1 MAKDVKITL
10 IGAGK
15 MGEAI
20 ISGVLKQGVTS
31 PECVTAAE
39 PLVERCTE
47 LATRYGTNCTTDN
60 CAAVEEADVV
70 VLSVKPQMFKLV
82 INDLKGRLP
91 ADALVISIMAG
102 VPMAKIAESL
112 DHELVVRSM
121 PNTPATV
128 AQGITMWTCT
138 PAVNEAQQS
147 LVRDIL
153 SSFGQEIYV
162 DAELEKYIDMAT
174 AISGSGPAYVYL
186 FIEAW
191 IDAGVQIGFP
201 RRIAEQLVLQTV
213 RGSVEYLDATGD
225 HPAKMRNDVTSSAG
239 TSAAALYEFEK
250 AGLRVAVADAVRAAF
265 EKSQELGRNNKD

>member
-1 MAKDVKITL
+1 MAKDVKITF

-20 ISGVLKQGVTS
+20 ISGVLKHGLTS
-31 PECVTAAE
+31 AECITAAE
-39 PLVERCTE
+39 PHPERRTE
-47 LATRYGTNCTTDN
+47 ITERYGIQCVADN
-60 CAAVEEADVV
+60 GAAVEGADVV
-70 VLSVKPQMFKLV
+70 LLSVKPQMFKMV
-82 INDLKGRLP
+82 AEDIKGRLP
-91 ADALVISIMAG
+91 AEALVISIMAG
-102 VPMAKIAESL
+102 MTTTRISEKL
-112 DHELVVRSM
+112 GHDLVVRSM
-121 PNTPATV
+121 PNTPAQV
-128 AQGITMWTCT
+128 AQAITMWTCT
-138 PAVNEAQQS
+138 PVVKETQQS
-147 LVRDIL
+147 LTRAIL
-153 SSFGQEIYV
+153 TSFGQEIFV
-162 DAELEKYIDMAT
+162 ESELEKYIDMAT

-213 RGSVEYLDATGD
+213 RGSVEYLDASGD

-239 TSAAALYEFEK
+239 TSAAALYEFER

>member
-1 MAKDVKITL
+1 MAKDVNITF

-20 ISGVLKQGVTS
+20 IAGVLKQGVTS
-31 PECVTAAE
+31 PERITAAE
-39 PLVERCTE
+39 PRVDRCTE
-47 LATRYGTNCTTDN
+47 MATRYGTNCNTDN
-60 CAAVEEADVV
+60 GAAVEDADVV

-82 INDLKGRLP
+82 IDDLKGRLP
-91 ADALVISIMAG
+91 EDALVISIMAG
-102 VPMAKIAESL
+102 VPMTKIAESL
-112 DHELVVRSM
+112 HHDLVVRTM

-138 PAVNEAQQS
+138 PEVNEAQQS

-162 DAELEKYIDMAT
+162 DSELERYLDMAT
-174 AISGSGPAYVYL
+174 AISGTGPAYVYL

-225 HPAKMRNDVTSSAG
+225 HPAKMRNDVTSSGG
-239 TSAAALYEFEK
+239 TSAAALYEFER
-250 AGLRVAVADAVRAAF
+250 AGLRVAVADAVNAAF
-265 EKSQELGRNNKD
+265 NKSQELGRNNNG

>member
-1 MAKDVKITL
+1 MAKDVKITF

-20 ISGVLKQGVTS
+20 ISGVLKHGLTS
-31 PECVTAAE
+31 AERITAAE
-39 PLVERCTE
+39 PHPERRAE
-47 LATRYGTNCTTDN
+47 IAERYGIHCVADN
-60 CAAVEEADVV
+60 GAAVEGADVV
-70 VLSVKPQMFKLV
+70 LLSVKPQMFKMV
-82 INDLKGRLP
+82 AEDIRGRLP
-91 ADALVISIMAG
+91 AEALVISIMAG
-102 VPMAKIAESL
+102 MTMTRISEKL
-112 DHELVVRSM
+112 GHDLVVRSM
-121 PNTPATV
+121 PNTPAQV
-128 AQGITMWTCT
+128 AQAITMWTCT
-138 PAVNEAQQS
+138 PAVKETQQS
-147 LVRDIL
+147 LTRDIL
-153 SSFGQEIYV
+153 TSFGQEIFV
-162 DAELEKYIDMAT
+162 ESELEKYIDMAT

-213 RGSVEYLDATGD
+213 RGSVEYLDASGD

-239 TSAAALYEFEK
+239 TSAAALYEFER